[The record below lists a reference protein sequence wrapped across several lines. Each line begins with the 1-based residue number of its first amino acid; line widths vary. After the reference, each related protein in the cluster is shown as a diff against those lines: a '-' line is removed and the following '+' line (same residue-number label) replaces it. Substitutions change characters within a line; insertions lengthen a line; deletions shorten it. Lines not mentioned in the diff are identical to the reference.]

1 MIIIIVI
8 VSDRS
13 CAFHVSAIV
22 ELKWMHSAAMH
33 LFAKRLPADQFGT
46 TLERASSSCPL
57 SSSNSQ
63 HKGTAGL
70 VSV

>member
-22 ELKWMHSAAMH
+22 ELKWMHSAAMR

-46 TLERASSSCPL
+46 TL
-57 SSSNSQ
+57 
-63 HKGTAGL
+63 
-70 VSV
+70 